1 MPKDNGGTGETYQ
14 PEKILGKALASGGD
28 SSIIE
33 LPKSIGAKARS
44 QKVKMPN
51 GQYGKI
57 KENSKITKVVVYAEK
72 GAKKPIK
79 VAKFLSEQ
87 YGVAESEWKKV
98 RGEGLVV

>member
-1 MPKDNGGTGETYQ
+1 MLLKLYRQ
-14 PEKILGKALASGGD
+14 CQRIMAARVRRISQEKILGKALASGGD

-72 GAKKPIK
+72 GAKN
-79 VAKFLSEQ
+79 
-87 YGVAESEWKKV
+87 
-98 RGEGLVV
+98 R